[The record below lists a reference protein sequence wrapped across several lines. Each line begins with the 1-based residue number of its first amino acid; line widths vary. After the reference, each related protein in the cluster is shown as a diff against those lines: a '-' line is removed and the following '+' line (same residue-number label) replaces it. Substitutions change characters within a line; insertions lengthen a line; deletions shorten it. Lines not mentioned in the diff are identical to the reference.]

1 VARRLWWRSTQ
12 IDAFAFVYEADR
24 GGCLHRPCQYSTAVD
39 GSVVFSMQGIDRVF
53 TSALDAMLAVGCRSE
68 WILRYVWRHC
78 RERMSMICVALQILD
93 LPALVTLQIVDCAVQ
108 RADDLCPMAIKWRLI
123 TTVKHFHSLERRTLY

>member
-1 VARRLWWRSTQ
+1 
-12 IDAFAFVYEADR
+12 
-24 GGCLHRPCQYSTAVD
+24 
-39 GSVVFSMQGIDRVF
+39 MQGIDRVF

-123 TTVKHFHSLERRTLY
+123 TTVKNTFIHLNAEHCIDDLLDDFLVRSQLSVVELDDDDC